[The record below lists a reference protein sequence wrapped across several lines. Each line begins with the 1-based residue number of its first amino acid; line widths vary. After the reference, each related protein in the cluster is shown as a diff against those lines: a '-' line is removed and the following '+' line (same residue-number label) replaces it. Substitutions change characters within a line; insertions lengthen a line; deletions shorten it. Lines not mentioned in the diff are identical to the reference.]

1 MLRSKEKEHIH
12 TFPWEALYE
21 EFCSHCPT
29 LVNLLASATD
39 SQSGSRNR
47 EKIVTMIVC
56 ILAKF
61 RCSKLAL
68 FQKMISAVLF
78 SAHVGTS
85 VGNTECNSDV
95 IIWLTIQVYNRLQ
108 KLMLS
113 VSRNATF
120 VLINQFGEGYDYEV
134 LKWRE
139 SLLPFCVTPNKDVS
153 LQVCV
158 PQKHW

>member
-1 MLRSKEKEHIH
+1 
-12 TFPWEALYE
+12 
-21 EFCSHCPT
+21 
-29 LVNLLASATD
+29 
-39 SQSGSRNR
+39 
-47 EKIVTMIVC
+47 
-56 ILAKF
+56 
-61 RCSKLAL
+61 
-68 FQKMISAVLF
+68 MISAILF

-139 SLLPFCVTPNKDVS
+139 SLLAFCVTPNKDVS